1 MGLVGL
7 LKNIES
13 FYTFNPFHDKYP
25 AGATNGQGGSQY
37 SSPPE
42 VVTTG
47 FDQKSLPWGDD
58 KPGGGNSNEPYIKTS
73 LPKDEGGSNLI
84 VDNSEANLGKIR
96 NLVSK
101 GGVALANGIVK
112 FQSSVDQNKFGELL
126 TKGTR
131 SLTDTVRISKW
142 FVDGSQGI
150 LFTVKQNLLE
160 RQNISQPYLTLE
172 QKTYLPT
179 NTIFQASSNAFGV
192 HLNRTGLLG
201 GVSIG
206 TSYGLSNKGY
216 EDYALSRIG
225 ESRVQLLAD
234 SKISKITS
242 IANLQAFQGLGK
254 GTFVNPWFLSNNSEY
269 SIETIMG
276 PNSVLGVG
284 KTRIKLL
291 GRNDFRTDTTVYNT
305 DNPSISSINK
315 TNNVYVFDNN
325 FLGKRK
331 QANKSTGFSNILD
344 PNDPPV
350 GITDFRRYL
359 PAGSSVTSSYFDF
372 NREKSYNSSTTNYQ
386 GNWKNGRILDP
397 NEWVNQDTTLVRVDT
412 NGGIEEILD
421 IIPFKIEIL
430 NNNGGEN
437 QIIVFRAYLENM
449 SDQYKASYD
458 SYKYNGR
465 AEDFYKYKGFGRD
478 ISLDFNVPAL
488 SRKDMIPN
496 YQKLNALAGIL
507 APSYS
512 PGLGYMRGN
521 IIRLTVGDY
530 LKNVPGI
537 LRGINL
543 TPVFEAGWEI
553 DRDGNGNHLI
563 NPAIATKNSKNVFIE
578 PDSYVGLSVG
588 RLPKVIKVT
597 GFDFTPIHDFVPR
610 TQKPFIADSNYVSS
624 NQIIGTVTSTVLPT
638 EAELAAIYAKEQAL
652 AQFAAENADALSQ
665 ISQFSNPQSPNAS
678 SGRTIT
684 TSPSQGTE
692 VAGGSSPFFTSIPTT
707 LPSL

>member
-13 FYTFNPFHDKYP
+13 FYTFNPFHNRYP

-73 LPKDEGGSNLI
+73 LPEDEGGSNLI
-84 VDNSEANLGKIR
+84 VDNSEANLSKIR

-112 FQSSVDQNKFGELL
+112 FQSSIDQNKFGELL

-142 FVDGSQGI
+142 FVDGSQGL
-150 LFTVKQNLLE
+150 LFTAKQNLLE
-160 RQNISQPYLTLE
+160 RQNIAQPYLTLE

-201 GVSIG
+201 GVGIG
-206 TSYGLSNKGY
+206 LSYGLSNKGY
-216 EDYALSRIG
+216 GDYALSRIG

-234 SKISKITS
+234 SKISKITD
-242 IANLQAFQGLGK
+242 ITNLQAFQGLGK
-254 GTFVNPWFLSNNSEY
+254 GTDINPWFLSNDSGY
-269 SIETIMG
+269 SIETIAG
-276 PNSVLGVG
+276 PNSILGPIG

-291 GRNDFRTDTTVYNT
+291 GRGDQRTDTTIYDTKNVANAV
-305 DNPSISSINK
+305 
-315 TNNVYVFDNN
+315 NNVYVFDNN

-331 QANKSTGFSNILD
+331 QANKSTGFPNITD

-372 NREKSYNSSTTNYQ
+372 NRERSYNASSTNYQ

-397 NEWVNQDTTLVRVDT
+397 NEWVSQDTTLVRVD
-412 NGGIEEILD
+412 NKGGIEEILD

-430 NNNGGEN
+430 NNNGGTN
-437 QIIVFRAYLENM
+437 QVIVFRAYLENM

-512 PGLGYMRGN
+512 PGIGYMRGN

-530 LKNVPGI
+530 LKSVPGI

-553 DRDGNGNHLI
+553 DRDGNGKSLTDG
-563 NPAIATKNSKNVFIE
+563 AFATKDQASNKFIE
-578 PDSYVGLSVG
+578 PESYAGLSVG

-610 TQKPFIADSNYVSS
+610 TQQPFIADKNYVSS

-638 EAELAAIYAKEQAL
+638 EEELAAIYAEEQAK

-665 ISQFSNPQSPNAS
+665 IAAFSNPATATISSNAV
-678 SGRTIT
+678 T
-684 TSPSQGTE
+684 TTPTPFQGTE
-692 VAGGSSPFFTSIPTT
+692 ITF
-707 LPSL
+707 

>member
-13 FYTFNPFHDKYP
+13 FYVFNPFHNKYP
-25 AGATNGQGGSQY
+25 AGTTNGHGGSQY
-37 SSPPE
+37 SQPPE
-42 VVTTG
+42 VVSVG

-112 FQSSVDQNKFGELL
+112 FQSSVDQDKFGELL

-131 SLTDTVRISKW
+131 SLTDAIRISKW
-142 FVDGSQGI
+142 FVDGSQGL

-160 RQNISQPYLTLE
+160 RQNIAQPYLTLE

-179 NTIFQASSNAFGV
+179 NTLLQVSSNAFGI
-192 HLNRTGLLG
+192 HFNKNGALG
-201 GVSIG
+201 GVG
-206 TSYGLSNKGY
+206 VGLSYGLSNKGY
-216 EDYALSRIG
+216 GDYALSRIG

-234 SKISKITS
+234 SKISKITD
-242 IANLQAFQGLGK
+242 ITNLQAFQGLGK
-254 GTFVNPWFLSNNSEY
+254 GTDINPWFLSNDSGY
-269 SIETIMG
+269 SIETIAG
-276 PNSVLGVG
+276 PNSILGPIG

-291 GRNDFRTDTTVYNT
+291 GRGDSRTDTTIYNT
-305 DNPSISSINK
+305 KTPIQ

-325 FLGKRK
+325 FIGKRTRS
-331 QANKSTGFSNILD
+331 NKSTGFSNILN
-344 PNDPPV
+344 PNEPPE
-350 GITDFRRYL
+350 GITDFRNYL
-359 PAGSSVTSSYFDF
+359 PAGSTPTSSYYDF
-372 NREKSYNSSTTNYQ
+372 NRVTKYNTSATSYL
-386 GNWKNGRILDP
+386 GNWKGTRVLNP
-397 NEWVNQDTTLVRVDT
+397 NEWISQDNALVQVDDKT
-412 NGGIEEILD
+412 GVFKEITD
-421 IIPFKIEIL
+421 IIPFKIEVL
-430 NNNGGEN
+430 DNNGGTN

-543 TPVFEAGWEI
+543 TPVFDAGWEI
-553 DRDGNGNHLI
+553 DRDTSGNSLTVG
-563 NPAIATKNSKNVFIE
+563 AFATKDQASNKFIE
-578 PDSYVGLSVG
+578 PTSYADKYVG
-588 RLPKVIKVT
+588 RLPKLIKVS
-597 GFDFTPIHDFVPR
+597 GFDFTPIHNFVPR

-624 NQIIGTVTSTVLPT
+624 NQVIGNVTSQVQPT

-665 ISQFSNPQSPNAS
+665 ISAFSSTNTTVSP
-678 SGRTIT
+678 TPLT
-684 TSPSQGTE
+684 TTPTLFQGTE
-692 VAGGSSPFFTSIPTT
+692 ITF
-707 LPSL
+707 

>member
-13 FYTFNPFHDKYP
+13 FYTFNPFHNRYP

-73 LPKDEGGSNLI
+73 LPEDEGGNNLI
-84 VDNSEANLGKIR
+84 VDNSEANLSKIR
-96 NLVSK
+96 NFISK
-101 GGVALANGIVK
+101 GGVTLTNGIVK
-112 FQSSVDQNKFGELL
+112 FQSTVDQAAFGELL

-131 SLTDTVRISKW
+131 SVIDTVRMTKW
-142 FVDGSQGI
+142 FLDGSQGL
-150 LFTVKQNLLE
+150 LFTGKQNLLE
-160 RQNISQPYLTLE
+160 RQNLSQPYLTFE
-172 QKTYLPT
+172 QKTYVPT
-179 NTIFQASSNAFGV
+179 NTILQASSNAFGV

-216 EDYALSRIG
+216 EAYALSRIG

-254 GTFVNPWFLSNNSEY
+254 GTFVNPWFLSNDSGY

-276 PNSVLGVG
+276 PDSVLGVG
-284 KTRIKLL
+284 KTRLKLL
-291 GRNDFRTDTTVYNT
+291 GRGDQRTDTTTYNT
-305 DNPSISSINK
+305 NNPSLSSINR

-325 FLGKRK
+325 FLRKRK
-331 QANKSTGFSNILD
+331 KFTTNKSTTFSNILPD
-344 PNDPPV
+344 DAFPE

-372 NREKSYNSSTTNYQ
+372 NRERSYNASSTNYQ

-397 NEWVNQDTTLVRVDT
+397 NEWVSQDTTLVRVD
-412 NGGIEEILD
+412 NKGGIEEILD

-512 PGLGYMRGN
+512 PGIGYMRGN

-530 LKNVPGI
+530 LKSVPGI

-553 DRDGNGNHLI
+553 DRDGNGKSLTDG
-563 NPAIATKNSKNVFIE
+563 AFATKDQASNKFIE
-578 PDSYVGLSVG
+578 PESYAGLSVG

-610 TQKPFIADSNYVSS
+610 TQQPFIADKNYVSS

-638 EAELAAIYAKEQAL
+638 EEELAAIYAEEQAK

-665 ISQFSNPQSPNAS
+665 IAAFSNPATATISSNAV
-678 SGRTIT
+678 T
-684 TSPSQGTE
+684 TTPTPFQGTE
-692 VAGGSSPFFTSIPTT
+692 ITF
-707 LPSL
+707 

>member
-25 AGATNGQGGSQY
+25 AGTTNGQGGSQY

-42 VVTTG
+42 VVSIG

-58 KPGGGNSNEPYIKTS
+58 KPGGGSSNSPYIKTS
-73 LPKDEGGSNLI
+73 LPKDEGGGNLI

-96 NLVSK
+96 NFISK
-101 GGVALANGIVK
+101 GGVTLANGIVK
-112 FQSSVDQNKFGELL
+112 FQSTIDQAAFGELL

-131 SLTDTVRISKW
+131 SVTDTVRMTKW
-142 FVDGSQGI
+142 FLDGSQGL
-150 LFTVKQNLLE
+150 LFIGKQNLLE

-172 QKTYLPT
+172 QKTYVPT
-179 NTIFQASSNAFGV
+179 NTILQASSNAFGI
-192 HLNRTGLLG
+192 HFNRNGALG
-201 GVSIG
+201 GVGVGLSR
-206 TSYGLSNKGY
+206 GLSNKGY
-216 EDYALSRIG
+216 EDYALFRKD
-225 ESRVQLLAD
+225 ESRVQSLAD

-254 GTFVNPWFLSNNSEY
+254 GTNINPWFLSNDSGY

-276 PNSVLGVG
+276 PDSILGVG
-284 KTRIKLL
+284 KTRFKLL
-291 GRNDFRTDTTVYNT
+291 GRGDSRTDTTVYKTN
-305 DNPSISSINK
+305 DPSLSNINK

-331 QANKSTGFSNILD
+331 KFNKSTAFSNILNT
-344 PNDPPV
+344 NDPPE

-359 PAGSSVTSSYFDF
+359 PTGSSITSSYYDF
-372 NREKSYNSSTTNYQ
+372 NRVTKYNTSDTSYLGNY
-386 GNWKNGRILDP
+386 KNGNRILNP
-397 NEWVNQDTTLVRVDT
+397 NEWISQDNTLVQVDDK
-412 NGGIEEILD
+412 GLFKEITD

-430 NNNGGEN
+430 DNNGGTN

-521 IIRLTVGDY
+521 IIKLTVGDY
-530 LKNVPGI
+530 LKSVPGI

-543 TPVFEAGWEI
+543 TPVFDAGWEI
-553 DRDGNGNHLI
+553 DRDTSGNSLTVG
-563 NPAIATKNSKNVFIE
+563 AFATKNPNNNKFIE
-578 PDSYVGLSVG
+578 PTSYADRYVG
-588 RLPKVIKVT
+588 RLPKLIKVS
-597 GFDFTPIHDFVPR
+597 GFDFTPIHNFVPR

-624 NQIIGTVTSTVLPT
+624 NQVIGNVTSQVQPT
-638 EAELAAIYAKEQAL
+638 EAELAQLYAAEQARL
-652 AQFAAENADALSQ
+652 QAEEEARLQAAQQTLTNVTDSQ
-665 ISQFSNPQSPNAS
+665 NRISDL
-678 SGRTIT
+678 G
-684 TSPSQGTE
+684 E
-692 VAGGSSPFFTSIPTT
+692 
-707 LPSL
+707 

>member
-13 FYTFNPFHDKYP
+13 FYTFNPFHNRYP

-73 LPKDEGGSNLI
+73 LPKDEGGNNLI

-96 NLVSK
+96 NLISK

-142 FVDGSQGI
+142 FVDGSQGL
-150 LFTVKQNLLE
+150 LFTAKQNLLE
-160 RQNISQPYLTLE
+160 RQNIAQPYLTLE

-201 GVSIG
+201 GVGIG
-206 TSYGLSNKGY
+206 LSYGLSNKGY
-216 EDYALSRIG
+216 GDYALSRIG

-234 SKISKITS
+234 SKISKITD
-242 IANLQAFQGLGK
+242 ITNLQAFQGLGK
-254 GTFVNPWFLSNNSEY
+254 GTDINPWFLSNDSGY
-269 SIETIMG
+269 SIETIAG
-276 PNSVLGVG
+276 PNSILGPIG

-291 GRNDFRTDTTVYNT
+291 GRGDQRTDTTIYDTKNVANAV
-305 DNPSISSINK
+305 
-315 TNNVYVFDNN
+315 NNVYVFDNN

-331 QANKSTGFSNILD
+331 QANKSTGFPNITD

-372 NREKSYNSSTTNYQ
+372 NREKSYNASSTNYQ

-397 NEWVNQDTTLVRVDT
+397 NEWISQDTTLVRVNTKGD
-412 NGGIEEILD
+412 IEEILD

-430 NNNGGEN
+430 NNNGGTN
-437 QIIVFRAYLENM
+437 QVIVFRAYLENM

-512 PGLGYMRGN
+512 PGIGYMRGN

-530 LKNVPGI
+530 LKSVPGI

-553 DRDGNGNHLI
+553 DRDGNGNHLTD
-563 NPAIATKNSKNVFIE
+563 PAIAIKNSKNVFIE
-578 PDSYVGLSVG
+578 PDSYAGLSVG

-610 TQKPFIADSNYVSS
+610 TQKPFIADKNYVSS
-624 NQIIGTVTSTVLPT
+624 NEIIGTVTSTVLPT
-638 EAELAAIYAKEQAL
+638 EEELAAIYAKEQDEIARQAL
-652 AQFAAENADALSQ
+652 AQQALNQQYFNSTPPSEENYLGESANYNAE
-665 ISQFSNPQSPNAS
+665 F
-678 SGRTIT
+678 
-684 TSPSQGTE
+684 
-692 VAGGSSPFFTSIPTT
+692 
-707 LPSL
+707 